1 MMATIV
7 PFAGFNAEKDAEALR
22 KAMKGVGTDEK
33 AIIEV
38 VTKRSNKQRQDIKR
52 QYKTLYGRDLN
63 EDFKSELTGNLE
75 NAIVA
80 FMREAADYD
89 AWTLNRAMK
98 GAGTDEASLIE
109 VVCSRTNAQIAAM
122 KDRYKQVYGKELED
136 AIIGD
141 TSGDFR
147 RLLVSLVQGNRSE
160 DATVD
165 DAKALAEAHELHE
178 AGEKSWGT
186 DESVFN
192 RLIAARSWPHLKAVF
207 KHYQQVAGYDIER
220 SIEREFSGN
229 IERALLAVVRA
240 GKSAPHYFARRAHEA
255 MAGAGTN
262 DDALIR
268 VIVTRAEIDMVQI
281 KDAYMELYQKSL
293 IKAIEHDTGGDYR
306 KLLIAAID

>member
-1 MMATIV
+1 MATIT
-7 PFAGFNAEKDAEALR
+7 PATNFNAEKDAEALR
-22 KAMKGVGTDEK
+22 KAMKGAGTDEK
-33 AIIEV
+33 AIIEI
-38 VTKRSNKQRQDIKR
+38 VTKRSNKQRQDIKK

-63 EDFKSELTGNLE
+63 ADLKSELTGNMELG
-75 NAIVA
+75 VLA
-80 FMREAADYD
+80 FLHEAVEYD
-89 AWTLNRAMK
+89 AFTLHNAMK
-98 GAGTDEASLIE
+98 GAGTDEATLIE
-109 VVCSRTNAQIAAM
+109 ILCSRDNARINAI
-122 KDRYKQVYGKELED
+122 KPIYKAQYNHELED
-136 AIIGD
+136 DIMGD

-160 DATVD
+160 ETTVD

-229 IERALLAVVRA
+229 IEKALLAVVRA
-240 GKSAPHYFARRAHEA
+240 GKSLPHYFARRAHEA

-262 DDALIR
+262 DAALIR
-268 VIVTRAEIDMVQI
+268 VIVTRAEVDMVQI
-281 KDAYMELYQKSL
+281 RDAYMELYQKSL
-293 IKAIEHDTGGDYR
+293 QKAIEHDTSGDYR
-306 KLLIAAID
+306 KLLVAAID